1 MVPWIWHKKLRKNV
15 WKLPG
20 IDYILRPHLS
30 QYQRHYIQMT
40 KYNLETTTEATEA
53 NPMWGGQFNRG
64 PAEIMQKINESIS
77 FDYRLYEQDIAG
89 SIAHC
94 NMLVKKKIISAN
106 DGEAIIQG
114 LNQIRKEIYRGKFTF
129 KKELEDIHMNIESR
143 LHELIGDAAGKLH
156 TARSRNDQV
165 AVDFKLY
172 IREVSK
178 AVDVSLASLQKA
190 LVDKAASHTDTIMP
204 GYTHLQPAQPVV
216 FGHHLLAYVEMFGRD
231 RSRIH
236 DALKRSNECPLGA
249 AALAG
254 TSFPIDRKMT
264 AKALGFDG
272 PTHNSID
279 SVSDRD
285 FVLDFLYSCAVIAM
299 HLSRLAEEL
308 VLWTSQEFAFI
319 ALSDAFTTGSSIM
332 PQKRNPD
339 AAELVRGKTGR
350 VYGALTSMLTTLK
363 GLPLT
368 YGKDMQ
374 EDKEPVFDV
383 IETISLCLSA
393 TTGMINDMS
402 INAEAMR
409 KATSKGYLTATDLA
423 DWLVQTLDFPFR
435 KCHKIVARIV
445 KVAVEKNCEL
455 KDLSLSELQAIEPG
469 ITEAVFPVLNV
480 DTAVHSRHSYG
491 GTAPENVKRMVRDA
505 KKHYQL

>member
-1 MVPWIWHKKLRKNV
+1 VT
-15 WKLPG
+15 
-20 IDYILRPHLS
+20 DYDLS
-30 QYQRHYIQMT
+30 S
-40 KYNLETTTEATEA
+40 NENTEV

-64 PAEIMQKINESIS
+64 PAEIMEKINESIS

-89 SIAHC
+89 STAHC
-94 NMLVKKKIISAN
+94 TMLVKKKIITTK
-106 DGEAIIQG
+106 DGDAIIQG
-114 LNQIRKEIYRGKFTF
+114 LKQIQKEIYKGKFVF

-143 LHELIGDAAGKLH
+143 LHELVGDVAGKLH

-172 IREVSK
+172 IREISRAIDK
-178 AVDVSLASLQKA
+178 SLALLQTA
-190 LVDKAASHTDTIMP
+190 LLNKAASHTDTIMP

-216 FGHHLLAYVEMFGRD
+216 LGHHLLAYVEMFGRD
-231 RSRIH
+231 RSRIK
-236 DALKRSNECPLGA
+236 DGIARADECPLGA

-264 AKALGFDG
+264 AKALGFDR
-272 PTHNSID
+272 PTSNSID

-285 FVLDFLYSCAVIAM
+285 FVLDFLYSCSVIAM
-299 HLSRLAEEL
+299 HLSRLAEEM

-339 AAELVRGKTGR
+339 AAELIRGKTGR
-350 VYGALTSMLTTLK
+350 VYGALTSLLTTLK

-383 IETISLCLSA
+383 VETISLCLAA
-393 TTGMINDMS
+393 TTGMINDMKV
-402 INAEAMR
+402 NTDAMR
-409 KATSKGYLTATDLA
+409 RATAKGYLTATDLA

-445 KVAVEKNCEL
+445 KIASEKQCEL
-455 KDLSLSELQAIEPG
+455 KDLSLAELQAIEPG
-469 ITEAVFPVLNV
+469 ITEAVYPVLNV
-480 DTAVHSRHSYG
+480 DTAVHSRNSFG
-491 GTAPENVKRMVRDA
+491 GTAPENVKKMIREA
-505 KKHYQL
+505 KKNYNL

>member
-1 MVPWIWHKKLRKNV
+1 MANNDHNSSK
-15 WKLPG
+15 
-20 IDYILRPHLS
+20 DS
-30 QYQRHYIQMT
+30 
-40 KYNLETTTEATEA
+40 TEA

-94 NMLVKKKIISAN
+94 TMLMKKKIIPSQ
-106 DGEAIIQG
+106 DGEVIIQG
-114 LNQIRKEIYRGKFTF
+114 LKQIQKEIYRGKFNF

-143 LHELIGDAAGKLH
+143 LHELVGDAAGKLH

-172 IREVSK
+172 IRKIFV
-178 AVDVSLASLQKA
+178 AVDNSLAQLQKA
-190 LVDKAASHTDTIMP
+190 LVDKAADHTDTIMP

-231 RSRIH
+231 RSRIK
-236 DALKRSNECPLGA
+236 DALLRSDECPLGA

-264 AKALGFDG
+264 AKALGFNA
-272 PTHNSID
+272 PTNNSID

-285 FVLDFLYSCAVIAM
+285 FVLDFLYCSSVIAM

-308 VLWTSQEFAFI
+308 VLWTTQEFAFVG
-319 ALSDAFTTGSSIM
+319 LSDSFTTGSSIM

-350 VYGALTSMLTTLK
+350 VYGALITLLTTLK

-383 IETISLCLSA
+383 VETISLCLSA
-393 TTGMINDMS
+393 TTGMINDMKV
-402 INAEAMR
+402 NTEAMR
-409 KATSKGYLTATDLA
+409 KATAKGYLTATDLA
-423 DWLVQTLDFPFR
+423 DWLVQNLDLPFR

-445 KVAVEKNCEL
+445 KVATEKQCEL

-491 GTAPENVKRMVRDA
+491 GTAPENVKRMVREA
-505 KKHYQL
+505 KKTYQL

>member
-1 MVPWIWHKKLRKNV
+1 
-15 WKLPG
+15 
-20 IDYILRPHLS
+20 
-30 QYQRHYIQMT
+30 MT
-40 KYNLETTTEATEA
+40 EYESNEQEQKEA

-64 PAEIMQKINESIS
+64 PAQIMEKINESIS

-94 NMLVKKKIISAN
+94 TMLVKKKILSSK

-114 LNQIRKEIYRGKFTF
+114 LKQIKKEIYRGKFTF

-143 LHELIGDAAGKLH
+143 LHELVGDVAGKLH

-172 IREVSK
+172 VRDILH
-178 AVDVSLASLQKA
+178 AVDTSLALLQKA
-190 LVDKAASHTDTIMP
+190 LLDKAIAHTDSIMP

-216 FGHHLLAYVEMFGRD
+216 FGHHLLAYIEMFGRD
-231 RSRIH
+231 RSRVK
-236 DALKRSNECPLGA
+236 DALLRADECPLGA

-264 AKALGFDG
+264 AKALGFDR
-272 PTHNSID
+272 PTSNSID

-285 FVLDFLYSCAVIAM
+285 FVLDFLYASAVIAM
-299 HLSRLAEEL
+299 HLSRLAEEI
-308 VLWTSQEFAFI
+308 VLWNSQEFGFI
-319 ALSDAFTTGSSIM
+319 SLSDAFTTGSSIM

-350 VYGALTSMLTTLK
+350 VYGALMAMLTTLK

-383 IETISLCLSA
+383 VETLSLCLAA
-393 TTGMINDMS
+393 TTGMIVDMQV
-402 INAEAMR
+402 NTEALR
-409 KATSKGYLTATDLA
+409 RATRRGYLTATDLA
-423 DWLVQTLDFPFR
+423 DWLVQHLDLPFR

-445 KVAVEKNCEL
+445 KIATDKQCEL
-455 KDLSLSELQAIEPG
+455 QELELHELQAIEPG
-469 ITEAVFPVLNV
+469 ITDAIYPALNIE
-480 DTAVHSRHSYG
+480 TAVHSRHSFG
-491 GTAPENVKRMVRDA
+491 GTAPENVRKMIREA
-505 KKHYQL
+505 KKRYQL

>member
-1 MVPWIWHKKLRKNV
+1 
-15 WKLPG
+15 
-20 IDYILRPHLS
+20 
-30 QYQRHYIQMT
+30 MT
-40 KYNLETTTEATEA
+40 EYESDENEPKEV

-64 PAEIMQKINESIS
+64 PAEIMEKINESIS

-94 NMLVKKKIISAN
+94 TMLVKKKILSGA
-106 DGEAIIQG
+106 DGNAIIQG
-114 LNQIRKEIYRGKFTF
+114 LKQIKKEIYRGKFVF

-143 LHELIGDAAGKLH
+143 LHELVGDVAGKLH
-156 TARSRNDQV
+156 TGRSRNDQV

-172 IREVSK
+172 IRQILE
-178 AVDVSLASLQKA
+178 AIDTSLALLQKS
-190 LVDKAASHTDTIMP
+190 LLLKAADHTDTIMP

-216 FGHHLLAYVEMFGRD
+216 FAHHLLAYIEMFGRD
-231 RSRIH
+231 RSRVK
-236 DALKRSNECPLGA
+236 DALVRAEECPLGA

-264 AKALGFDG
+264 AKALGFDR
-272 PTHNSID
+272 PTRNSID

-285 FVLDFLYSCAVIAM
+285 FVLDFLYTTSVIAM
-299 HLSRLAEEL
+299 HLSRFAEEI
-308 VLWTSQEFAFI
+308 VLWNSQEFGFI
-319 ALSDAFTTGSSIM
+319 TLSDAFTTGSSIM

-339 AAELVRGKTGR
+339 AAELIRGKTGR
-350 VYGALTSMLTTLK
+350 VYGSLFAMLTTLK

-383 IETISLCLSA
+383 VETISLCLAA
-393 TTGMINDMS
+393 TTGMVDDMQV
-402 INAEAMR
+402 NKEALR
-409 KATSKGYLTATDLA
+409 RATGRGYLTATDLA
-423 DWLVQTLDFPFR
+423 DWLVQHLDLPFR

-445 KVAVEKNCEL
+445 KIAADKQCALQEL
-455 KDLSLSELQAIEPG
+455 ELRELQAIEPG
-469 ITEAVFPVLNV
+469 ITEAIYPILNV
-480 DTAVHSRHSYG
+480 ETAVHSRTSFG
-491 GTAPENVKRMVRDA
+491 GTAPDNVRKMIKEA